1 MRKKLVGILLS
12 ACIVLGGFMT
22 DSAVACAYDHGEE
35 NEYCEAALI
44 ERFKKVDQQ
53 CTEINS
59 MFENNGLGVILE
71 DGTKDP
77 NSYDS
82 STKYFASV
90 SAADAFM
97 SACDTYMRGN
107 SGIVKGWEDNGYFE
121 EQDTTNNSSS
131 NWSADGMLTSIKRSE
146 MLEVITHMEAA
157 IKPIWDVIHPKS
169 TSSKSAAEK
178 TERPRKSKAEKE
190 REALEEAEKLKA
202 EEERKALEEAS
213 RGSVRLEKEAAENG
227 FANGAQMQDAKAK
240 GKSADEYYNN
250 AVVDT
255 PGIEN
260 PVPVAQGGKLVVDGK
275 TTNMT
280 ATIEKVS
287 SIYVDSIRTARQGTV
302 LNVVKV
308 NYPAAEA
315 VITFYMPGVQAGDV
329 IMAVQ
334 YEGGLWTDVEVTEVR
349 ADHVTLSL
357 KENGVVA
364 FLK

>member
-1 MRKKLVGILLS
+1 MIRKWMGILLS
-12 ACIVLGGFMT
+12 GCIVLGGFMANGT
-22 DSAVACAYDHGEE
+22 VACAYDHGDES
-35 NEYCEAALI
+35 EYIDQALFDRW
-44 ERFKKVDQQ
+44 ERTVEK
-53 CTEINS
+53 CLEIDS
-59 MFENNGLGVILE
+59 LYMNGTIGVITEDGEIFSQNPEATVYLVSESEDKAFWEAWKTYLE
-71 DGTKDP
+71 DWFWFGPIDNNHYMWDEDINGVP
-77 NSYDS
+77 NW
-82 STKYFASV
+82 
-90 SAADAFM
+90 
-97 SACDTYMRGN
+97 N
-107 SGIVKGWEDNGYFE
+107 EDGY
-121 EQDTTNNSSS
+121 
-131 NWSADGMLTSIKRSE
+131 LTSIKRSKMKE
-146 MLEVITHMEAA
+146 AIHSLDEAA
-157 IKPIWDVIHPKS
+157 KPMWDQMH
-169 TSSKSAAEK
+169 
-178 TERPRKSKAEKE
+178 PRKSEGSKAEKE
-190 REALEEAEKLKA
+190 EEALEEAERLKA

-227 FANGAQMQDAKAK
+227 FANGAQLQDAKGK

-287 SIYVDSIRTARQGTV
+287 SVYVDSIRAARQGTV

-315 VITFYMPGVQAGDV
+315 VITFYMPGVQAGDT
-329 IMAVQ
+329 IMASQ

-357 KENGVVA
+357 KGNGVVA

>member
-12 ACIVLGGFMT
+12 ACIALGGFMT
-22 DSAVACAYDHGEE
+22 DGAVACAHDHGDAS
-35 NEYCEAALI
+35 EYCELALV
-44 ERFKKVDQQ
+44 ERFDKIGQK
-53 CTEINS
+53 CEEINK
-59 MFENNGLGVILE
+59 MLENHTIGIRYE
-71 DGTKDP
+71 DGGTDP
-77 NSYDS
+77 ENPTSQ
-82 STKYFASV
+82 TKYWVSGAVAETFWSV
-90 SAADAFM
+90 QDSVWKEDGSGRADQWETKHYLWEV
-97 SACDTYMRGN
+97 DTDG
-107 SGIVKGWEDNGYFE
+107 D
-121 EQDTTNNSSS
+121 S
-131 NWSADGMLTSIKRSE
+131 NWNDEGMLTSVKRSE
-146 MLEVITHMEAA
+146 LLAVVNDMEAA
-157 IKPIWDVIHPKS
+157 VQPIWDVIHPSKPKKTKS
-169 TSSKSAAEK
+169 HNSDTEEAAETAAEK
-178 TERPRKSKAEKE
+178 AER
-190 REALEEAEKLKA
+190 LKA
-202 EEERKALEEAS
+202 EEERKALEEARRES
-213 RGSVRLEKEAAENG
+213 IRLEKEAAEKG
-227 FANGAQMQDAKAK
+227 FVNGAQMQDAEAK

-275 TTNMT
+275 TTSMT

-287 SIYVDSIRTARQGTV
+287 SIYVDSIRAARQGTL

>member
-1 MRKKLVGILLS
+1 MRKKWMGILLS
-12 ACIVLGGFMT
+12 ACIALGGFMA
-22 DSAVACAYDHGEE
+22 DGAVALAYDHGEA
-35 NEYCEAALI
+35 NEYCDLALF
-44 ERFKKVDQQ
+44 ERFDNVAQKCD
-53 CTEINS
+53 EIMN
-59 MFENNGLGVILE
+59 MFSNNGLGVILE

-82 STKYFASV
+82 NTKYFVSV
-90 SAADAFM
+90 AAADAFM
-97 SACDTYMRGN
+97 GAFDTYMWEDG
-107 SGIVKGWEDNGYFE
+107 GTAKGWQDNGYLAE
-121 EQDTTNNSSS
+121 KDKSGNL
-131 NWSADGMLTSIKRSE
+131 NWNDEGMLTSIKRSE
-146 MLEVITHMEAA
+146 MLAVINHMEAA
-157 IKPIWDVIHPKS
+157 IQPIWDVIHPSKPKDH
-169 TSSKSAAEK
+169 KSAAEK
-178 TERPRKSKAEKE
+178 AAEKAE
-190 REALEEAEKLKA
+190 RLKA

-227 FANGAQMQDAKAK
+227 FVNGAQMQDAKAK

-260 PVPVAQGGKLVVDGK
+260 PVPVAQGGKLIVDGK

-287 SIYVDSIRTARQGTV
+287 SIYVDSIRAARQGTL

-315 VITFYMPGVQAGDV
+315 VITFYMPGVQAGDA

-357 KENGVVA
+357 KGNGVVA

>member
-1 MRKKLVGILLS
+1 MRKKWIGILLS
-12 ACIVLGGFMT
+12 ACIALGGFMA
-22 DSAVACAYDHGEE
+22 DGAVACAYDHGDA
-35 NEYCEAALI
+35 NEYCDLALF
-44 ERFKKVDQQ
+44 ERFDDVAQKCD
-53 CTEINS
+53 EIMN
-59 MFENNGLGVILE
+59 MFSNNGLGVILE

-77 NSYDS
+77 DSYDS
-82 STKYFASV
+82 STKYFVSV

-97 SACDTYMRGN
+97 SAHETYMWETG
-107 SGIVKGWEDNGYFE
+107 KAQGWRNNGYLDE
-121 EQDTTNNSSS
+121 KDENGNL
-131 NWSADGMLTSIKRSE
+131 NWNDEGMLTSIKRSE
-146 MLEVITHMEAA
+146 MLDVINHMEAV
-157 IKPIWDVIHPKS
+157 IKPIWDVIHPASKESKESKS
-169 TSSKSAAEK
+169 NKSAAEK
-178 TERPRKSKAEKE
+178 AAEKAE
-190 REALEEAEKLKA
+190 RLKA

-287 SIYVDSIRTARQGTV
+287 SIYVDSIRAARQGTL

-315 VITFYMPGVQAGDV
+315 VITFYMPGVQTGDV
-329 IMAVQ
+329 IMAAQ
-334 YEGGLWTDVEVTEVR
+334 YEDGLWMDVEVTEVR

-357 KENGVVA
+357 KGSGVVA

>member
-1 MRKKLVGILLS
+1 MRKKWIGILLS

-22 DSAVACAYDHGEE
+22 DGAVACAYDHGSAS
-35 NEYCEAALI
+35 EYCELALV
-44 ERFKKVDQQ
+44 ERFDKIGQK
-53 CTEINS
+53 CEEINN
-59 MFENNGLGVILE
+59 MLANHTIGVRYE
-71 DGTKDP
+71 DGSTDP
-77 NSYDS
+77 ENPTSQ
-82 STKYFASV
+82 TKYWVSGAVAEAFWSV
-90 SAADAFM
+90 QDSVWKEDGSGRADQWETKHYLWDV
-97 SACDTYMRGN
+97 DTD
-107 SGIVKGWEDNGYFE
+107 DNP
-121 EQDTTNNSSS
+121 
-131 NWSADGMLTSIKRSE
+131 NWNDEGMLTSVKRSD
-146 MLEVITHMEAA
+146 LLAVVNDMEAA
-157 IKPIWDVIHPKS
+157 VQPIWDVIHPSKPKDH
-169 TSSKSAAEK
+169 KSAAEK
-178 TERPRKSKAEKE
+178 AAEKAE
-190 REALEEAEKLKA
+190 RLKA

-213 RGSVRLEKEAAENG
+213 RGSVRLEKEAAEKG
-227 FANGAQMQDAKAK
+227 FVNGAQMQDAKAK

-260 PVPVAQGGKLVVDGK
+260 SVPVAQGGKLVVDGK

-287 SIYVDSIRTARQGTV
+287 SIYVDSIRAARQGTL

-315 VITFYMPGVQAGDV
+315 VITFYMPGVQAGDA

-349 ADHVTLSL
+349 ADHVTLSM
-357 KENGVVA
+357 KGNGVVA